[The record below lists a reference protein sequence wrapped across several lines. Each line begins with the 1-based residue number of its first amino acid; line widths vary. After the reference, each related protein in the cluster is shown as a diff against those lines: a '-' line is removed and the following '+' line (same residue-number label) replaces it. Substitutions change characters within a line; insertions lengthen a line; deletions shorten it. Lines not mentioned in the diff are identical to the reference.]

1 MLRKTL
7 KPIEDDT
14 EQAPWMVM
22 GPPQFNAVTAFYDS
36 LRVEIQ
42 SRPSK
47 LFVAAMLP
55 IRFRPAPGARVEQL
69 APDTLAAPVP
79 DHPRASYVVEREGAP
94 PAFVLDVVS
103 PESESRDLEIKPE
116 RYERMRVMEY
126 ALFAPPTL
134 EGLVLL
140 DPPLQGYRLPPAGDE
155 YVPWE
160 PDADGRLYSE
170 VLDLW
175 LVVHEGE
182 LRVQQTDGSWLPT
195 LQEETAC
202 RAAAERELE
211 RLRAKLEEF
220 RGRQD

>member
-7 KPIEDDT
+7 RPIEDDT
-14 EQAPWMVM
+14 EEAPWMVM
-22 GPPQFNAVTAFYDS
+22 GTQQFNAVTAFYVS
-36 LRVEIQ
+36 LKAELC
-42 SRPSK
+42 SRRTD
-47 LFVAAMLP
+47 LFVAGMLP
-55 IRFRPAPGARVEQL
+55 ILFAPIPSGRTEQL
-69 APDTLAAPVP
+69 APDIVVAPVP
-79 DHPRASYVVEREGAP
+79 DHPRASYVVEREGVP
-94 PAFVLDVVS
+94 PAFVLEVVS
-103 PESESRDLEIKPE
+103 PESKSRDLEIKPE

-126 ALFAPPTL
+126 ALFAPPTP
-134 EGLVLL
+134 EGRVLL

-160 PDADGRLYSE
+160 PDTEGRLYSE

-182 LRVQQTDGSWLPT
+182 LRAQRTDGSWLPT
-195 LQEETAC
+195 LREETAR

-211 RLRAKLEEF
+211 RLRAELEEF